1 MSQRTKDADG
11 VYADKLVELSLKG
24 IPFMWD
30 EKAGLFCGIRMR
42 NQNGVLVNCGH
53 SVRYTLITLIGLH
66 RAKAAGK
73 AVSFDINAIAM
84 PFINKVSLLDNLG
97 DIGLLIWLSAQAFP
111 EYLEKI
117 LSQVPLDTICNQYRE
132 GRDAKTMELSWL
144 LTGVSYAAISSPV
157 IKNTVRKTAH
167 ALFEIIKNNY
177 GGHGIFGHCNGRN
190 LFRKFRCRLGS
201 FADQVYPAYAFT
213 AFSRA
218 FDNREALKIAL
229 ECAKQICALQGNLG
243 QWWWHYDAVTGK
255 AVGRYPV
262 YSVHQEAMAP
272 MVLFEVGKHTQ
283 TDFTE
288 NIYRGLRWNSG
299 ANELNYDMVDFKNS
313 IIWRCIFR
321 PTLFERIEE
330 ISAILGFAPSSKKPR
345 NLKILHQG
353 RPYCLGWLL
362 YAFAIPPNN
371 T

>member
-1 MSQRTKDADG
+1 MSLQANQDDRA
-11 VYADKLVELSLKG
+11 YAKKLVELSLKG
-24 IPFMWD
+24 LPYMWN
-30 EKAGLFCGIRMR
+30 EQAGLFCEIRMR
-42 NQNGVLVNCGH
+42 KQNGVLVNCGL

-66 RAKAAGK
+66 RTKAAGK

-84 PFINKVSLLDNLG
+84 PFINNVGLLDNLG

-117 LSQVPLDTICNQYRE
+117 LSQIPLDTICNQYRE

-144 LTGVSYAAISSPV
+144 LTGLSYAAFASPV
-157 IKNTVRKTAH
+157 IKNTVQKTAR

-177 GGHGIFGHCNGRN
+177 GGKGIFGHCNGKNRLN
-190 LFRKFRCRLGS
+190 KFRCRMGS
-201 FADQVYPAYAFT
+201 FADQVYPAYAFA

-218 FDNREALKIAL
+218 FDSKQASDVALA
-229 ECAKQICALQGNLG
+229 CVKQICALQGSLG
-243 QWWWHYDAVTGK
+243 QWWWHYDAKTGK
-255 AVGRYPV
+255 VVGRYPV

-299 ANELNYDMVDFKNS
+299 ANELNYDIVDFKNS

-330 ISAILGFAPSSKKPR
+330 ISAMLGFAPPSKKPR
-345 NLKILHQG
+345 KLKILHQG

-362 YAFAIPPNN
+362 YAFVNS
-371 T
+371 TDHS